1 MKVLAYID
9 SSRYA
14 VSTLDHAAWA
24 ATRLDVPLELVHVIE
39 KRSSDPRIAVDR
51 SGRLGVNSR
60 EALLNELVALD
71 EQRNR
76 LEQESGRHLLD
87 DAAAHARDAGVED
100 VETRLVHGELV
111 DHLRDH
117 ERDAR
122 LLVIGKRGEGE
133 DQADVH
139 LGSNLERVIRASHRP
154 ILIAPRVFRPV
165 RHFLF
170 AFDGSAS
177 TGNAVDRLVES
188 PLLREAQG
196 TLVTVGEDTS
206 RARQR
211 LHDAASRLRA
221 AGYRIEEIV
230 RPGDAD
236 DVIPEMLDEEDV
248 DLLVMGAYGHSR
260 IRELLIGSTTTHLLR
275 TSSKAVIVVR

>member
-14 VSTLDHAAWA
+14 VSSLEHAAWA
-24 ATRLDVPLELVHVIE
+24 ATRLDVPLEIVHVIE
-39 KRSSDPRIAVDR
+39 RRASDPRIAVDR

-71 EQRNR
+71 ERRNR
-76 LEQESGRHLLD
+76 LEQEAGRHLLD
-87 DAAAHARDAGVED
+87 DAAAHARQAGARD
-100 VETRLVHGELV
+100 VDTRLVHGELV

-117 ERDAR
+117 EREAR
-122 LLVIGKRGEGE
+122 LVVIGKRGEGE
-133 DQADVH
+133 DQAGEH

-154 ILIAPRVFRPV
+154 TLIAPRAFRPI

-177 TGNAVDRLVES
+177 TGNAVDRLVGS
-188 PLLREAQG
+188 PLLREAHG
-196 TLVTVGEDTS
+196 TMVTVGEDTP
-206 RARQR
+206 RVRQR
-211 LHDAASRLRA
+211 LRDAASRLRA
-221 AGYRIEEIV
+221 AGYRIEETV

-236 DVIPEMLDEEDV
+236 EVIPLMLAEDDV

-275 TSSKAVIVVR
+275 TSTKAVIVIR

>member
-9 SSRYA
+9 SSRY
-14 VSTLDHAAWA
+14 VLSTLDHAAWA
-24 ATRLDVPLELVHVIE
+24 ATRLDIPLELVHVIE
-39 KRSSDPRIAVDR
+39 KRASDPRIAVDR

-76 LEQESGRHLLD
+76 LEQESGRHLLE
-87 DAAAHARDAGVED
+87 DAATHVRSAGAREVL
-100 VETRLVHGELV
+100 TRLVHGGLV

-117 ERDAR
+117 EQEAR

-133 DQADVH
+133 EQAEVH

-154 ILIAPRVFRPV
+154 ILIAPQAFRPV
-165 RHFLF
+165 NRFLF
-170 AFDGSAS
+170 AFDGGPS
-177 TGNAVDRLVES
+177 TGNAVDRLVTS
-188 PLLREAQG
+188 PLLREAHG
-196 TLVTVGEDTS
+196 TLVTVGEDSS

-221 AGYRIEEIV
+221 AGYTIDETI
-230 RPGDAD
+230 RPGEAD
-236 DVIPEMLDEEDV
+236 DVIPEMLEHEDI

-260 IRELLIGSTTTHLLR
+260 IRELLVGSTTTHLLR
-275 TSSKAVIVVR
+275 TSTKAVIVIR